1 MGDTLAATIITALAG
16 LGGVVVGS
24 LISWSVQAR
33 LLGQRIVADKELA
46 EQKRSDE
53 LQLAERKF
61 DYERDLH
68 AHKRRAELAEQVL
81 VDFYRFADLIR
92 EICSPGGFTGESD
105 ERPRVEN
112 ETLAEASK
120 LDAYYV
126 PLARILKQSD
136 FISGLRAKRYQSRAL
151 LGEPIGAAFDAL
163 NEAVWEI
170 WSKAMMLTDAVRR
183 GGAAFELHRDLME
196 QYEATIWQRTPGD
209 DDPVEPTVKRAIEVA
224 ERVCRPILEQKNDAA
239 SLRT

>member
-1 MGDTLAATIITALAG
+1 MGNTLAATIITALAG
-16 LGGVVVGS
+16 LSGVVVGS

-33 LLGQRIVADKELA
+33 LLVLRIAADKELA

-92 EICSPGGFTGESD
+92 EIRSPGGFAGESD

-126 PLARILKQSD
+126 PLAEFK
-136 FISGLRAKRYQSRAL
+136 AKRL
-151 LGEPIGAAFDAL
+151 HLGLEGQTLPKPGTL
-163 NEAVWEI
+163 
-170 WSKAMMLTDAVRR
+170 
-183 GGAAFELHRDLME
+183 GGANWRSIRCAR
-196 QYEATIWQRTPGD
+196 
-209 DDPVEPTVKRAIEVA
+209 
-224 ERVCRPILEQKNDAA
+224 
-239 SLRT
+239 